1 MPRLSL
7 WRENR
12 GNDYKFID
20 RRISEMFTVGGTGIL
35 VHKYIGT
42 GNDSAEADATKPQYQ
57 NQSIFNIQ
65 DLLFVENRDRK
76 YDPDVYS
83 MRGIYQRAD
92 QDFSLSQFGIFL
104 AEGTLFMTFHLN
116 DCVEILGRKLI
127 PGDVL
132 ELQHLTD
139 YWALDDSVPVA
150 LKRFYVVGDC
160 SFASEGFSPTWY
172 PHLWRCKIQPMVD
185 SQEFKDILNKI
196 KATPDSDPF
205 EANANAASLGSYIS
219 NYEKYKNINEAVIEQ
234 AEVLVPKSGY
244 DTSKFYVYPT
254 DSKTNQPK
262 QKGRKSN
269 SATIRADGS
278 SVISFVASTSVY
290 NSTEV
295 FLGANANLAIFGGRL
310 QSNSIAN
317 ANVVTIVGKL
327 SNTSVR
333 VSEPITAYN
342 GQVITMLVPQLAV
355 GSNAQAASATIKA
368 SSGLATPLG
377 KTKGYLVGDGTGPN
391 GMTVATGVAFP
402 TKVKKGDYFLRLD
415 FVPNR
420 LFRWDGQIWRKVEDV
435 LRSDLTPGSATNT
448 TFRSQ
453 WLREETWTDIDG
465 NTRSGISSLT
475 NAGRPR
481 ADN

>member
-42 GNDSAEADATKPQYQ
+42 GNDSTEADATKPQYQ

-76 YDPDVYS
+76 YDPDVYA

-196 KATPDSDPF
+196 KATPGNDPF
-205 EANANAASLGSYIS
+205 EANANAASLGTYIS
-219 NYEKYKNINEAVIEQ
+219 NYEKYKNINEAVITQ
-234 AEVLVPKSGY
+234 AEVIVPKSGY

-254 DSKTNQPK
+254 DPETNEPRQKGKKTNNP
-262 QKGRKSN
+262 
-269 SATIRADGS
+269 TIRADGS
-278 SVISFVASTSVY
+278 SVVTFVASTSVF

-295 FLGANANLAIFGGRL
+295 FLGANANLSIFGGRL
-310 QSNSIAN
+310 QSNTIGNS
-317 ANVVTIVGKL
+317 NVVTIVGKL
-327 SNTSVR
+327 SSTSVR
-333 VSEPITAYN
+333 VTEPITAYA
-342 GQVITMLVPQLAV
+342 GQTITMIVPQLAV
-355 GSNAQAASATIKA
+355 GGNARTATSKVKA
-368 SSGLATPLG
+368 GSGTATPLG
-377 KTKGYLVGDGTGPN
+377 KPKGYLVGDGTGPN

-402 TKVKKGDYFLRLD
+402 STPKKGDYFLRLD

-420 LFRWDGQIWRKVEDV
+420 LFRWDGKIWRKVEDV
-435 LRSDLTPGSATNT
+435 TRSNLTPGDPNNQ
-448 TFRSQ
+448 TFRAQ
-453 WLREETWTDIDG
+453 WLKEETWTDYQG
-465 NTRSGISSLT
+465 NVRSGIASLSK
-475 NAGRPR
+475 AAKPE

>member
-7 WRENR
+7 WREQR
-12 GNDYKFID
+12 GADYKFID

-42 GNDSAEADATKPQYQ
+42 GNDSNEADATKPQYQ
-57 NQSIFNIQ
+57 SQSIFNIQ

-76 YDPDVYS
+76 YDPDVYT

-150 LKRFYVVGDC
+150 LKRFYVVSDC

-196 KATPDSDPF
+196 KAVPGSDPF
-205 EANANAASLGSYIS
+205 EANANVASLGSYIS

-234 AEVLVPKSGY
+234 AEALVPKSGY
-244 DTSKFYVYPT
+244 DTSKFYVFPT
-254 DSKTNQPK
+254 DAETNEPVPRAKKVNNQ
-262 QKGRKSN
+262 
-269 SATIRADGS
+269 TIRADGS
-278 SVISFVASTSVY
+278 SVVKFVASTAVF

-317 ANVVTIVGKL
+317 SNVVTIVGKL

-333 VSEPITAYN
+333 VTEPITAYA
-342 GQVITMLVPQLAV
+342 GQVITMLVPQLSV
-355 GSNAQAASATIKA
+355 GGNGKAATNTVKA
-368 SSGLATPLG
+368 SSGTASPLG

-402 TKVKKGDYFLRLD
+402 VKPKKGDYFLRLD

-420 LFRWDGQIWRKVEDV
+420 LFRWNGQIWRKVEDV
-435 LRSDLTPGSATNT
+435 TRSDLTPGSPTNQ
-448 TFRSQ
+448 TFRAQ
-453 WLREETWTDIDG
+453 WLQEETWSDYQG
-465 NTRSGISSLT
+465 NTRSGISSLSS
-475 NAGRPR
+475 AGKPK

>member
-20 RRISEMFTVGGTGIL
+20 RRISEMFTIGGTGIL
-35 VHKYIGT
+35 VHKYLGT
-42 GNDSAEADATKPQYQ
+42 VNNSDEASATKPHYQ

-76 YDPDVYS
+76 YDDAIYV
-83 MRGIYQRAD
+83 MRGIYQRQD

-116 DCVEILGRKLI
+116 DCLEVLGRKII

-150 LKRFYVVGDC
+150 LKRFYVVSDC

-172 PHLWRCKIQPMVD
+172 PHLWRCKIQPLVD

-196 KATPDSDPF
+196 KVGSSDPF
-205 EANANAASLGSYIS
+205 TANANAASISSYIS
-219 NYEKYKNINEAVIEQ
+219 NYEKYKGINEAVIVQ
-234 AEVLVPKSGY
+234 AEADVPKSGY
-244 DTSKFYVYPT
+244 DVSKFYVLGT
-254 DSKTNQPK
+254 DPK
-262 QKGRKSN
+262 NNIPKGKGTKARS
-269 SATIRADGS
+269 S
-278 SVISFVASTSVY
+278 SVTAGGSRTISFVASRTTI
-290 NSTEV
+290 NGTEI
-295 FLGANANLAIFGGRL
+295 FLGANANLAVYGATVRSDLLGPDTSVTVVGKPTNESIKLSEMTTVNSGDVVTL
-310 QSNSIAN
+310 IVPTTKSNSNPA
-317 ANVVTIVGKL
+317 
-327 SNTSVR
+327 
-333 VSEPITAYN
+333 
-342 GQVITMLVPQLAV
+342 
-355 GSNAQAASATIKA
+355 GSTLKA
-368 SSGLATPLG
+368 SSGTATPLG

-391 GMTVATGVAFP
+391 GLHVNTGITFP
-402 TKVKKGDYFLRLD
+402 SNPKTGDYFLRLD

-420 LFRWDGQIWRKVEDV
+420 LFRWSGKLWLKVEDAV
-435 LRSDLTPGSATNT
+435 RTSLTPGDPNNQTYRA
-448 TFRSQ
+448 Q
-453 WLREETWTDIDG
+453 WLKEEGYVDYLG
-465 NTRSGISSLT
+465 NVQNSLSSLSS
-475 NAGRPR
+475 AGKPK

>member
-1 MPRLSL
+1 M
-7 WRENR
+7 
-12 GNDYKFID
+12 
-20 RRISEMFTVGGTGIL
+20 
-35 VHKYIGT
+35 
-42 GNDSAEADATKPQYQ
+42 
-57 NQSIFNIQ
+57 
-65 DLLFVENRDRK
+65 
-76 YDPDVYS
+76 
-83 MRGIYQRAD
+83 
-92 QDFSLSQFGIFL
+92 
-104 AEGTLFMTFHLN
+104 
-116 DCVEILGRKLI
+116 
-127 PGDVL
+127 
-132 ELQHLTD
+132 
-139 YWALDDSVPVA
+139 
-150 LKRFYVVGDC
+150 
-160 SFASEGFSPTWY
+160 
-172 PHLWRCKIQPMVD
+172 
-185 SQEFKDILNKI
+185 
-196 KATPDSDPF
+196 
-205 EANANAASLGSYIS
+205 
-219 NYEKYKNINEAVIEQ
+219 
-234 AEVLVPKSGY
+234 
-244 DTSKFYVYPT
+244 
-254 DSKTNQPK
+254 
-262 QKGRKSN
+262 
-269 SATIRADGS
+269 
-278 SVISFVASTSVY
+278 ASTSVY

>member
-35 VHKYIGT
+35 VHKYLGSVS
-42 GNDSAEADATKPQYQ
+42 GDGSNATVPNYQ
-57 NQSIFNIQ
+57 SQSIFNIQ

-76 YDPDVYS
+76 YDENIYV
-83 MRGIYQRAD
+83 MRGIYQRQD

-116 DCVEILGRKLI
+116 DCMEILGRKLI

-150 LKRFYVVGDC
+150 LKRFYVVSDC

-185 SQEFKDILNKI
+185 SQEFKDILNKM
-196 KATPDSDPF
+196 KAVPGNDPF

-219 NYEKYKNINEAVIEQ
+219 NYEKYKNINEAVIQQ
-234 AEVLVPKSGY
+234 AEADVPKSGY
-244 DTSKFYVYPT
+244 DTSGFYVLSTNPADNSPT
-254 DSKTNQPK
+254 G
-262 QKGRKSN
+262 KGT
-269 SATIRADGS
+269 SANNS
-278 SVISFVASTSVY
+278 SVTTSGSRVIEFVISRTSL
-290 NSTEV
+290 NSTEI
-295 FLGANANLAIFGGRL
+295 FLGANANLAVLGATIR
-310 QSNSIAN
+310 SNTLTA
-317 ANVVTIVGKL
+317 
-327 SNTSVR
+327 NTSVR
-333 VSEPITAYN
+333 IISKPSSESVRLSESTTVYD
-342 GQVITMLVPQLAV
+342 GQVISMILPVYQSGNTKA
-355 GSNAQAASATIKA
+355 GSNTLRASA
-368 SSGLATPLG
+368 GRATPQG

-391 GMTVATGVAFP
+391 GLTVATGIAFP
-402 TKVKKGDYFLRLD
+402 TTPKKGDYFMRLD

-420 LFRWDGQIWRKVEDV
+420 LFRFNGAIWVKVEDV
-435 LRSDLTPGSATNT
+435 VRTDLTPGSNNNQTYRA
-448 TFRSQ
+448 Q
-453 WLREETWTDIDG
+453 WLRDETWTDYQG
-465 NTRSGISSLT
+465 NTRAGLSSLT
-475 NAGRPR
+475 KAGKPQ